1 MPGAGRPPPHLA
13 GRVRVRM
20 RAPGAL
26 DLRAFAKALTRV
38 TTVIPAASVGMR
50 PGYGVLLKLPGS
62 SQVPPRSGYYHPLLS
77 RGDKTEAW
85 PG

>member
-1 MPGAGRPPPHLA
+1 
-13 GRVRVRM
+13 M

-26 DLRAFAKALTRV
+26 DLRAFAKALTTV
-38 TTVIPAASVGMR
+38 TAMIPAASLGML
-50 PGYGVLLKLPGS
+50 PGCRVLLKLPGS